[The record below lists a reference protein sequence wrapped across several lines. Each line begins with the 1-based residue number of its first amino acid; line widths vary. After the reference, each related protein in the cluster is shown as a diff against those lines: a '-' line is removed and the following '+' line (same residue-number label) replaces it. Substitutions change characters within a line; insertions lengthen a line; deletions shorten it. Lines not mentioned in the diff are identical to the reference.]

1 MRISDWSSDVCSSDL
16 QVGGQVPGVFL
27 LAGIPLGVPV
37 LGNAQADAGRMN
49 FMTHE
54 LVPLADDDGDVAG
67 ALEDAG
73 AATLGARHE
82 TLQRR
87 TFVDHDGLD
96 LQFVDV
102 SALVVLGVDRKSTRL
117 NSSH

>member
-16 QVGGQVPGVFL
+16 DTGRSQLLAQHLADLQVGDQVPGVFL

-37 LGNAQADAGRMN
+37 LGNAQADTGRMN
-49 FMTHE
+49 FMPHE

-82 TLQRR
+82 ALQRR
-87 TFVDHDGLD
+87 TFVDHD
-96 LQFVDV
+96 
-102 SALVVLGVDRKSTRL
+102 VLRSEEGRVG
-117 NSSH
+117 